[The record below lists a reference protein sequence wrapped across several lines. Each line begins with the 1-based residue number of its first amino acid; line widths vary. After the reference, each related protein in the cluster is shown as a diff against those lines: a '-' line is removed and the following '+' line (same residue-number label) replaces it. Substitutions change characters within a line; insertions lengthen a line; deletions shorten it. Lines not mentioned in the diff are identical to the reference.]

1 MKRLHKFFDLTQMRL
16 GISLHRAFADG
27 GVNDGTPS
35 C

>member
-1 MKRLHKFFDLTQMRL
+1 MRFIERAQMRL
-16 GISLHRAFADG
+16 SNSLHQALADG